1 MPIARQSTFTAG
13 ATLQAAQLN
22 NEFNHIVDAFDG
34 SGNISLFAKYNAAD
48 VPALKV
54 SNSELTGKIA
64 SFLYDT
70 TERVSIDADG
80 QIVSY
85 LSTGTAPL
93 VIASTT
99 KVANLN
105 VDQVDGLDD
114 TDLVRV
120 AEAAQTITTATS
132 STALTLQVTG
142 QAADTGVT
150 KIEFDSRSGATNPDA
165 WWRISAVADDTFAI
179 KQYDDGTATW
189 MKVLEFDRNG
199 ASPYTKVYDPTND
212 SMQQIATT
220 KSQTTIS
227 IGAFYEGVVST
238 SAKTIRWI
246 CPVDAENVQ
255 FTYMQAVYG
264 GGTPSGTTTLQIEHF
279 NSSGTSQTTKTM
291 SILSTDTVDVVQQYN
306 MADITTVS
314 AGDYFELTITAAGE
328 HEDVSFWVQGTQEII
343 T

>member
-22 NEFNHIVDAFDG
+22 NEFEHIVDAFDG

-105 VDQVDGLDD
+105 VDQVDGKDSTDIVLRD
-114 TDLVRV
+114 TAD
-120 AEAAQTITTATS
+120 QTITA
-132 STALTLQVTG
+132 AAAEVKLELEATG
-142 QAADTGVT
+142 QGADAGAATLYFDMRDTANNV
-150 KIEFDSRSGATNPDA
+150 DA
-165 WWRISAVADDTFAI
+165 WWRLKANGNDTFNI
-179 KQYDDGTATW
+179 EQYDNGTTTW
-189 MKVLEFDRNG
+189 LPILALNRNA
-199 ASPYTKVYDPTND
+199 ASPYAHVYNATND
-212 SMQQIATT
+212 AMEQIATT
-220 KSQTTIS
+220 KALTTVS
-227 IGAFYEGVVST
+227 IGAFYEGLVST
-238 SAKTIRWI
+238 GAKQIRWI
-246 CPVDAENVQ
+246 VPANAENVQ
-255 FTYMQAVYG
+255 ITTAKYVYG
-264 GGTPSGTTTLQIEHF
+264 GGTPSGTTTVKIEQF
-279 NSSGTSQTTKTM
+279 NSAAATQGSTTVD
-291 SILSTDTVDVVQQYN
+291 ILSSHTVDTVGSDDI
-306 MADITTVS
+306 ADFSTVS
-314 AGDYFELTITAAGE
+314 AGDYFEITITAAGE
-328 HEDVSFWVQGTQEII
+328 HEDISIWFHGTQEII